1 MQVWWLYLI
10 LEVQITNPIT
20 YFQIPFKNR
29 ITVVYG
35 QMIVGLGLAIRDNEI
50 LKQS

>member
-10 LEVQITNPIT
+10 LEVQITNPIMYILLNT
-20 YFQIPFKNR
+20 FKDR

-35 QMIVGLGLAIRDNEI
+35 QMIVGLGLAI
-50 LKQS
+50 K